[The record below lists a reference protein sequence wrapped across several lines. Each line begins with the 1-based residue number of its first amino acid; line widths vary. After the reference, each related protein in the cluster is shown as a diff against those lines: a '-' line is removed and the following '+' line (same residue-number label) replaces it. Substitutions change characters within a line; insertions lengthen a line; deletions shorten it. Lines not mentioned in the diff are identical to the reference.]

1 MYSGLDMLEDSQF
14 GNQPGQGNLSGKK
27 EEKMRKIALY
37 SILMVFS
44 LTLFAGC
51 ASMTGETAG
60 EKIDDSKITTEAN
73 AIIVK
78 DPDAHYLKISV
89 TTTMGDVVLTG
100 FVNSRETEDRLVSK
114 IRQIHGVKSVTSH
127 LNVES
132 NR

>member
-1 MYSGLDMLEDSQF
+1 
-14 GNQPGQGNLSGKK
+14 
-27 EEKMRKIALY
+27 MRKAVLY

-44 LTLFAGC
+44 LMLFAGC

-60 EKIDDSKITTEAN
+60 QNVDDNKITAEAKT
-73 AIIVK
+73 IIVE

-89 TTTMGDVVLTG
+89 TTTKGDVVLTG

-114 IRQIHGVKSVTSH
+114 IRGINGVKSVTSH

-132 NR
+132 PK